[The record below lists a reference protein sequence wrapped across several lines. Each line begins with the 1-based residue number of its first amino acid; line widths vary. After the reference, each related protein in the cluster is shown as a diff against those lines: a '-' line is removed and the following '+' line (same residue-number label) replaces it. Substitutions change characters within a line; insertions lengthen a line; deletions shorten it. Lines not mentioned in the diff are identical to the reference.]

1 MKTDTPVEITREELA
16 LILADMKTMWASLR
30 DIAMTAPGAAA
41 TISTRMEL
49 PQVIDMV
56 FEQAGLASSERVPMY
71 VWAAENKTSVA
82 LFSTEEGAQRYV
94 SSFPASVG
102 GGITISK
109 LAVLETT

>member
-1 MKTDTPVEITREELA
+1 
-16 LILADMKTMWASLR
+16 
-30 DIAMTAPGAAA
+30 
-41 TISTRMEL
+41 
-49 PQVIDMV
+49 
-56 FEQAGLASSERVPMY
+56 MY